1 MKQNADLIA
10 SIIRTV
16 VPMLVGVLA
25 GILARRTGL
34 NVSHIEETVF
44 AVYFV
49 GVRLLEERW
58 PAAGW
63 ALGLAA
69 RPHYAA

>member
-1 MKQNADLIA
+1 MKTHGDLIA
-10 SIIRTV
+10 SIIRTL
-16 VPMLVGVLA
+16 VPMAVAVIA
-25 GILARRTGL
+25 GAVARTTGL
-34 NVSHIEETVF
+34 ELSHVEETVF